1 MTNCVRNANTPKI
14 VDLILVVNL
23 DDLTAANDSLMINDR
38 LHSIKVEHS
47 SAGKKR
53 NKEDDTYI
61 LITQDHYQTT
71 QNMNSK

>member
-1 MTNCVRNANTPKI
+1 MTNCVRNANTSKI

-38 LHSIKVEHS
+38 LYSIKVEHS